1 MRKIIINTEQ
11 ASYPVIFGESNLSQV
26 PAVLKRYKLF
36 NNIFIVVDEN
46 VSKYHLS
53 NIKSVFSK
61 HGGRICYRIFPSGEK
76 FKSDIQIKKIYS
88 ELLNNKFSRD
98 TTLIAIGGGVTGDIA
113 GYAAATYMRGIQLV
127 HIPTTLLAMIDSSIG
142 GKTAINFNK
151 RKNII
156 GVFYN
161 PKLVFIDTMFLS
173 SLPSREFDS
182 ALGELMKYGL
192 LSNQKFYN
200 FLTNNI
206 IKIKSLN
213 KNVIKKTITESI
225 KIKAGVVCQ
234 DEFEKKGIRKIL
246 NFGHTFAHAIESELG
261 FRIKHGEAVA
271 AGIICALFLSTKIG
285 LLSSSKIKEL
295 LLLAGTIHIPK
306 IIQKMNNQ
314 RIYDAMQSDKKNV
327 NSKIL
332 LVVITDIGK
341 IVVDYPASKND
352 ILYSLDK
359 MKDFCSV

>member
-11 ASYPVIFGESNLSQV
+11 ASYPVIIGESNLSQV
-26 PAVLKRYKLF
+26 PAVLKKHKLF
-36 NNIFIVVDEN
+36 NNLFIVIDEN

-53 NIKSVFSK
+53 YIKSVFSK
-61 HGGRICYRIFPSGEK
+61 HDGRIIYEIFPSGEK
-76 FKSDIQIKKIYS
+76 YKSDTQIKKIYS
-88 ELLNNKFSRD
+88 ALLNNKFSRD

-161 PKLVFIDTMFLS
+161 PQLVFIDTMFLA
-173 SLPSREFDS
+173 SLPGKEIDS
-182 ALGELMKYGL
+182 ALGELIKYGL
-192 LSNQKFYN
+192 LSNKEFYN
-200 FLTNNI
+200 FLIKNI
-206 IKIKSLN
+206 VKIKSLN
-213 KNVIKKTITESI
+213 KKVISKTIAESI
-225 KIKAGVVCQ
+225 KIKAGVVSQ

-246 NFGHTFAHAIESELG
+246 NLGHTFAHAIESELG

-271 AGIICALFLSTKIG
+271 AGIICALFLSTKVG
-285 LLSSSKIKEL
+285 LLSSSRINEL
-295 LLLAGTIHIPK
+295 LLLAGTIHFPR

-314 RIYDAMQSDKKNV
+314 RIYKAMQSDKKNV
-327 NSKIL
+327 NGKIL
-332 LVVITDIGK
+332 FVIISDIGK
-341 IVVDYPASKND
+341 IVVDVPASKND
-352 ILYSLDK
+352 ILYSLNK
-359 MKDFCSV
+359 MKDFCFV

>member
-1 MRKIIINTEQ
+1 LSKIIINTEK
-11 ASYPVIFGESNLSQV
+11 ASYPVIIGESNLSQV
-26 PAVLKRYKLF
+26 PAELKKYKLF
-36 NNIFIVVDEN
+36 NNLFIMIDEN

-53 NIKSVFSK
+53 SIKSVFSK
-61 HGGRICYRIFPSGEK
+61 HGGKIYFKIFPSGEK
-76 FKSDIQIKKIYS
+76 FKSDTQIKKIYS
-88 ELLNNKFSRD
+88 ALLNYKFSRD

-200 FLTNNI
+200 FITNNI

-225 KIKAGVVCQ
+225 KIKAGVVSQ

-246 NFGHTFAHAIESELG
+246 NFGHSFAHAIESELG

-285 LLSSSKIKEL
+285 LLSSSRIKEL
-295 LLLAGTIHIPK
+295 LLLSGTIHIPK
-306 IIQKMNNQ
+306 IIKKMNNQ
-314 RIYDAMQSDKKNV
+314 KIYNAMQSDKKNV

-332 LVVITDIGK
+332 LVVISDIGK
-341 IVVDYPASKND
+341 IVVDYPASKSD